1 LSLHGGIELDEV
13 SVVGDGVVCVVVVI
27 VVGVVDDIFSG
38 FESGNDAG
46 TTTLTIGG
54 SVLLPD
60 GALVVSDIGVG
71 GVSMIKSG
79 QLKHG

>member
-1 LSLHGGIELDEV
+1 MHGCIELDEV
-13 SVVGDGVVCVVVVI
+13 SVVGVCVVCVVVA
-27 VVGVVDDIFSG
+27 VVSVVDAILSG
-38 FESGNDAG
+38 FESGNDTG

-60 GALVVSDIGVG
+60 GDLVVNDIGVG

>member
-1 LSLHGGIELDEV
+1 
-13 SVVGDGVVCVVVVI
+13 
-27 VVGVVDDIFSG
+27 VDAILSG

-46 TTTLTIGG
+46 TTTLIIGG
-54 SVLLPD
+54 SVLLID
-60 GALVVSDIGVG
+60 GVLVVKDIGVG